1 MLIIMGWIHKFKFDL
16 SLFCIDLRGS
26 YYLNNT
32 ASLQLSLKEREEE
45 EKRKEGE
52 EKEKGEEA

>member
-1 MLIIMGWIHKFKFDL
+1 MLIIMGRIHKFKFDL
-16 SLFCIDLRGS
+16 SLFRVDLRG
-26 YYLNNT
+26 LNNT